1 MPGADIG
8 ELLGTVDRLARCVD
22 SLRSSRLGEPT
33 AFLRLVDDVE
43 RLRVSVSAIMGELV
57 GGTPTHPPTGERSAV
72 EVSDAPYDAGLWHGA
87 DDEGVGGHRPQ
98 ISPRLGPAG
107 T

>member
-1 MPGADIG
+1 MPGADIV

-33 AFLRLVDDVE
+33 VFLRLVDDVAQ
-43 RLRVSVSAIMGELV
+43 LRVNVATLLGEVV
-57 GGTPTHPPTGERSAV
+57 GGAPTHPSAGQRPAV
-72 EVSDAPYDAGLWHGA
+72 GVSDMPYDSGLWHGA

-98 ISPRLGPAG
+98 VSPRLGPAG
-107 T
+107 A

>member
-22 SLRSSRLGEPT
+22 SMRSSRLGEPT
-33 AFLRLVDDVE
+33 VFLKLVDDVE
-43 RLRVSVSAIMGELV
+43 RLRVNVATLIGELV
-57 GGTPTHPPTGERSAV
+57 GGTPAHPAAGERSAV
-72 EVSDAPYDAGLWHGA
+72 RVSDMPYDSGLWHGA

-98 ISPRLGPAG
+98 VSPRLGPAG
-107 T
+107 A

>member
-1 MPGADIG
+1 MPGTDIV
-8 ELLGTVDRLARCVD
+8 ELCGTVDRLARCVD

-33 AFLRLVDDVE
+33 VFLRLVDDVE
-43 RLRVSVSAIMGELV
+43 RLRVNVAALMGELV
-57 GGTPTHPPTGERSAV
+57 GAPTPPPAGERPAV
-72 EVSDAPYDAGLWHGA
+72 KVSDMPYDSGLWHGA

-107 T
+107 A